1 MGSSRRLHARED
13 AAAREVQSKA
23 FDAAIGDARGQTWRI
38 ERVSA
43 PSAAR
48 SASGPGIGSTI
59 YLATD
64 ADGRL
69 VATAFDEVASIEAH
83 AARYGAKW
91 AVDPLMDPLMEPGVE
106 SVADPRLE
114 SRERADPPSA
124 AAAQIAEY
132 LDGTR
137 TSFDV
142 ELRLLGTAFQRAAW
156 LALTFIPFGETRS
169 YAEQARVI
177 GRPTALRAIG
187 AANGRNPIPLVVPCH
202 RVVASDGGL
211 GGFTGGLALKRRL
224 LAHEARIAG
233 PRASASLAALTEPPN
248 GPLFAN

>member
-23 FDAAIGDARGQTWRI
+23 FDAAIGDARGETWRI

-43 PSAAR
+43 PIAAR
-48 SASGPGIGSTI
+48 PASGPGIGSTI
-59 YLATD
+59 WLATD

-83 AARYGAKW
+83 AARFAAKL
-91 AVDPLMDPLMEPGVE
+91 AVDPLMEPGVE

-114 SRERADPPSA
+114 SRERADRPSA
-124 AAAQIAEY
+124 AAIQIAEY